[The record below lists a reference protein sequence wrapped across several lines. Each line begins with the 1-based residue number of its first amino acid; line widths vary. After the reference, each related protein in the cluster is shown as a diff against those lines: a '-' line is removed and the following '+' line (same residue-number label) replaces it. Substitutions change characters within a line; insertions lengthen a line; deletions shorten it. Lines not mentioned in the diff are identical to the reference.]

1 MTTTLRPPNLADP
14 IVRRW
19 AAYIGASAIILA
31 AVVGFA
37 GAVAERRAEGD
48 LARQAQTSAALH
60 AAVLRS
66 ELAKHR
72 ALPYVL
78 AQDPDVAE
86 TLRSANPAG
95 IDALNRKLETLSGGT
110 RAAVIY
116 VLDAKGMTIA
126 ASNWREPTSFVG
138 SDYSFRPYF
147 KEASAK
153 GVAELFALGTVS
165 RRPGLFMSRR
175 VEGREGMLGVVVVK
189 VEFEALEAEWSEAE
203 PAFVADPRGVIL
215 VTSIP
220 AWRFSTLG
228 RLPRA
233 EQDQL
238 RTEHRFG
245 DAPFSVLKAN
255 PTPVHGRPPVLTSA
269 TTPDGDARFMA
280 ASADLGVAG
289 WTIFTFTPVGET
301 LRAAVAGARAIALLV
316 GLIVCGITFAL
327 LRWRGQASI
336 RAARQEAARLE
347 LETRVAERTTELRE
361 TNQRLVVEIEERRR
375 AEAHVHL
382 MQDELVQSNKLA
394 TLGQIAAGVAHEI
407 NQPVA
412 AIRAYADNA
421 AAFLDRADQ
430 KTAKANLG
438 LIAGLTERI
447 GLITDELRAFARKS
461 SAPAAPVIV
470 REAVDGALLLV
481 GPRVRQ
487 QHVRIV
493 RGEAD
498 EEAAK
503 VMAERFRLEQ
513 VLVNLLQNALEAL
526 EDTANPEIRVQV
538 VVKRSQVRI
547 VVADNG
553 PGVTPEAAK
562 SLFTPFATTKPR
574 GLGLGLVIS
583 RDIIAEFRGE
593 LSLEPAPSGAR
604 FVMSLPKART

>member
-1 MTTTLRPPNLADP
+1 MTTVRSPNLADP

-19 AAYIGASAIILA
+19 AAYFVVSVIILA

-37 GAVAERRAEGD
+37 GAVAERRAEAD
-48 LARQAQTSAALH
+48 LARQAQTSATLH

-72 ALPYVL
+72 SLPFVL

-86 TLRSANPAG
+86 TLRSADPRG

-116 VLDAKGMTIA
+116 VLNAKGKTIA

-147 KEASAK
+147 KEASAQ

-165 RRPGLFMSRR
+165 RRPGLSRR

-189 VEFEALEAEWSEAE
+189 VEFEALEAEWSSAE

-215 VTSIP
+215 VTSVP
-220 AWRFSTLG
+220 AWRFSTLT

-233 EQDQL
+233 EQEQL

-245 DAPFSVLKAN
+245 DAPFSVLKAS
-255 PTPVHGRPPVLTSA
+255 PAPLAGRPPVLTTA
-269 TTPDGDARFMA
+269 AMTDADTRFMA
-280 ASADLGVAG
+280 ASADLGAAG
-289 WTIFTFTPVGET
+289 WTVFTFTPVGET

-316 GLIVCGITFAL
+316 GLVVCGVAFAI
-327 LRWRGQASI
+327 LRWRGQASL

-347 LETRVAERTTELRE
+347 LEARVAERTTELRE

-421 AAFLDRADQ
+421 AAFLDRADD
-430 KTAKANLG
+430 KTARANLG

-461 SAPAAPVIV
+461 SAPAAPVTV
-470 REAVDGALLLV
+470 RDAIDGALLLV

-487 QHVRIV
+487 QHVRVI
-493 RGEAD
+493 RAEAD
-498 EEAAK
+498 EAAG

-526 EDTANPEIRVQV
+526 EETPDPEIRVEV
-538 VVKRSQVRI
+538 VVKRAQVRI

-553 PGVTPEAAK
+553 PGVAPEAAR

-583 RDIIAEFRGE
+583 RDIVAEFGGE
-593 LSLEPAPSGAR
+593 LSLEPAPGGAR
-604 FVMSLPKART
+604 FVMSLPKAPS